1 MDSPLP
7 SETMEKDRVDPPGET
22 PARASGGAP
31 TEDSGAQ
38 IARLLL
44 KEGHVSEEQVTY
56 ARRVQ
61 QKLTTKQ
68 TLTTVLQELGFI
80 TAQQLRETLIA
91 NRVSVRIGALLVEL
105 GYLTADELQAAI
117 AIQKESNGAKKLGEV
132 LIDAHFIEERKL
144 TEVLAYQ
151 LGFPLYDMG
160 ISEIDRDLLARVPV
174 KWISDHRFFPV
185 RREKGK
191 VLVAFVDPLSPG
203 DRDAAEKLFGKA
215 LTPAMC
221 PGSVLSEVVTTIER
235 GVMDLKTGAPDEKTV
250 VGLVNSILDAA
261 IRSNASDVHMEPMRD
276 RLRIRF
282 RTDGVLMLHKD
293 LPIDIAPSLI
303 SRIKIMAKADIA
315 EKRRHQGG
323 RILFDDRRS
332 GTSVD
337 MRVSFYVTL
346 WGEKTVL
353 RLLNKKGQLLNLD
366 DTGMVPRML
375 ERFRYDAL
383 DVPSGVTIIT
393 GPTGSG
399 KTTTLYACV
408 SHLNEIYTSIITA
421 EDPVEYVVDGISQCS
436 IDNKIG
442 LTYEETLRH
451 IVRQDPDVIVVG
463 EIRDRFSAETC
474 IQAALTGHKV
484 MTTFHTE
491 DSIGGLI
498 RLLNMDIEA
507 FLISSTVVCVLAQ
520 RLLRRICPH
529 CAEPYIPSPVEMR
542 RLGYTNSDTRGFQFK
557 SGRGCSACGYS
568 GYKGR
573 VGVFELL
580 VLNEMVK
587 DALLARKTS
596 YEIRKISTETSGLV
610 TLLEDGLLKAAN
622 GATSLSEVLRHL
634 PRVGKPRPLQDIKR
648 LIGEA

>member
-1 MDSPLP
+1 MNSPLP
-7 SETMEKDRVDPPGET
+7 QEALEKDSAVSPGGL
-22 PARASGGAP
+22 PAVESGNKLA
-31 TEDSGAQ
+31 EDSGEE

-44 KEGHVSEEQVTY
+44 KEGHLTEEQFTY

-61 QKLTTKQ
+61 HKLSTKK
-68 TLTTVLQELGFI
+68 TLTTVLQELEFI

-105 GYLTADELQAAI
+105 GYLTAEELQTAI
-117 AIQKESNGAKKLGEV
+117 SIQKESKGAKKLGEV
-132 LIDAHFIEERKL
+132 LTDAHFIEEHKL
-144 TEVLAYQ
+144 AEVLAYQ
-151 LGFPLYDMG
+151 LGFPLFDVSL
-160 ISEIDRDLLARVPV
+160 SEIEKDLLAKVPV
-174 KWISDHRFFPV
+174 KWIADHRFFPV

-191 VLVAFVDPLSPG
+191 ILVAFVDPLSSA
-203 DRDAAEKLFGKA
+203 DREAAEELLGKN

-221 PGSVLSEVVTTIER
+221 SGSTVSEVLGYIER
-235 GVMDLKTGAPDEKTV
+235 GIVDLKAGAPDEKTV

-261 IRSNASDVHMEPMRD
+261 IRAGASDVHIEPMRD

-282 RTDGVLMLHKD
+282 RTDGVLVLHKD
-293 LPIDIAPSLI
+293 LPLEIAPTLT

-315 EKRRHQGG
+315 ERRRHQGG

-332 GTSVD
+332 GASID
-337 MRVSFYVTL
+337 LRVSFYVTL

-353 RLLNKKGQLLNLD
+353 RLLNKKGQLLNLND
-366 DTGMVPRML
+366 IGMVPKML

-421 EDPVEYVVDGISQCS
+421 EDPVEYVLDGISQCS

-507 FLISSTVVCVLAQ
+507 FLISSTVVCVVAQ
-520 RLLRRICPH
+520 RLLRQICPH
-529 CAEPYIPSPVEMR
+529 CVEPYTPSPVELR
-542 RLGYTNSDTRGFQFK
+542 RLGYTTNDTRGFQFK
-557 SGRGCSACGYS
+557 NGRGCSACSYT

-610 TLLEDGLLKAAN
+610 TLLEDGILKAAS
-622 GATSLSEVLRHL
+622 GLTSLHEVLRHL
-634 PRVGKPRPLQDIKR
+634 PRVGKPRSPQDIKR
-648 LIGEA
+648 LLGGT